1 MPIMA
6 DHDAAYALVSSSLK
20 LGPRYPTKQMAYH
33 HKYQTSSTKI
43 DSLAWKGE
51 LQRRILNKNWTGDLP
66 TNKHKMSVCFY
77 YKFVFEKDVL
87 WPHSGV
93 QSFCH
98 DVLLEIGLDF
108 REAYGAV

>member
-43 DSLAWKGE
+43 DSLAMERWASEEDFEQE
-51 LQRRILNKNWTGDLP
+51 LNRRFT
-66 TNKHKMSVCFY
+66 HK
-77 YKFVFEKDVL
+77 
-87 WPHSGV
+87 
-93 QSFCH
+93 
-98 DVLLEIGLDF
+98 
-108 REAYGAV
+108 